1 MPTETAQTPAS
12 QTRTCPECGLSGFAS
27 LQGLSVHMRRVHGA
41 VVMPRP
47 AERAEANAREV
58 STPPA
63 RAEREDSPENS
74 PAVKEIHCPACESKV
89 SSDGIT
95 VLKKSP
101 NLVAF
106 EEAEIGYSD
115 LEAERDQLA
124 ERCARLQE
132 AEIDRLVEEINKLG
146 EARSDN
152 EDPLAKIKRRR
163 AENEKLAKQIRELG
177 EEPVTQRRLRGMPT
191 PHSVHEAEAVA
202 ITGEHGRKLAE
213 QLKKIQALKKVG
225 DQNEDPKAKIERLRA
240 ENENLA
246 KQIRELGKKPVEE
259 KRRKRRPWIE
269 PSIPQQLAAVEEDGR
284 KLAEQ
289 LKEIQAQAREP
300 EGAGSRKG
308 TNEKAKSRT
317 ARG

>member
-1 MPTETAQTPAS
+1 MPIETETPAN

-27 LQGLSVHMRRVHGA
+27 LQGLSVHRRRVHGA

-47 AERAEANAREV
+47 AERAEANAREA

-63 RAEREDSPENS
+63 VPVRAEREDSPDNS
-74 PAVKEIHCPACESKV
+74 PAVKDINCPACESKV

-101 NLVAF
+101 TLLAF
-106 EEAEIGYSD
+106 ERAEVGYSN

-124 ERCARLQE
+124 EENKTLKKVPTE
-132 AEIDRLVEEINKLG
+132 SEEPK
-146 EARSDN
+146 
-152 EDPLAKIKRRR
+152 AKIERLR

-177 EEPVTQRRLRGMPT
+177 EDPVTPTRKGMLF
-191 PHSVHEAEAVA
+191 
-202 ITGEHGRKLAE
+202 GKRKQTDLA
-213 QLKKIQALKKVG
+213 L
-225 DQNEDPKAKIERLRA
+225 
-240 ENENLA
+240 
-246 KQIRELGKKPVEE
+246 VEE
-259 KRRKRRPWIE
+259 H
-269 PSIPQQLAAVEEDGR
+269 GR

-300 EGAGSRKG
+300 ERVGSRNR
-308 TNEKAKSRT
+308 TNEKIKSRT